1 MPLPPAA
8 AAGGDV
14 LALVFASQRNRA
26 SSLLSK
32 ANGSCADK
40 KPENVRKLYTCGQ
53 LSVMRGE
60 STPLGLRPGGWHD
73 RVADGKGAADG

>member
-14 LALVFASQRNRA
+14 LVLVFASQRNRA
-26 SSLLSK
+26 SSLLCK

-40 KPENVRKLYTCGQ
+40 NNPK
-53 LSVMRGE
+53 M
-60 STPLGLRPGGWHD
+60 
-73 RVADGKGAADG
+73 